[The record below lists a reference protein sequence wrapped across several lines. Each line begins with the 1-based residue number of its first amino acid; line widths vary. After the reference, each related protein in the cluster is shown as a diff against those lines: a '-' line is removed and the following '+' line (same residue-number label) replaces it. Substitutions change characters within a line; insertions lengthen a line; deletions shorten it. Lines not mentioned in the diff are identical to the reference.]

1 MRINKKNLSVIVLTS
16 VLVISIVI
24 SILINT
30 IKIDN
35 PFSEETAEDSVKS
48 TTSPNAATEIV
59 EIGGTTAIVPATT
72 NKPNPSVT
80 NNVIDD
86 IIEDIYDKNKPVII
100 NPSYG
105 NNINTGSEGYD
116 VDGTAVTTV
125 YDTVESTKNGETTK
139 PEPETTTTI
148 AASTNKPVNA
158 SAERI
163 IETANFSEETTGFDN
178 ATEIIS
184 PEEK

>member
-1 MRINKKNLSVIVLTS
+1 MRINKKNLSVIILTS

-24 SILINT
+24 SILINS
-30 IKIDN
+30 IEIN
-35 PFSEETAEDSVKS
+35 KS
-48 TTSPNAATEIV
+48 TPEDTADTRINPSTSDIATEII

-105 NNINTGSEGYD
+105 NNINTGSEDYD
-116 VDGTAVTTV
+116 IDGTAVTTV

-139 PEPETTTTI
+139 PEPEATTTI
-148 AASTNKPVNA
+148 TASTNKPVDA